1 MNISIDRPA
10 KVVDGGR
17 ACVAVDISSP
27 VQAVVS
33 RLGRTEDIRF
43 SPDNRRLA
51 IAGYA
56 KNSCFLFDI
65 RIDRAAERPTVGIH
79 DYLELRSNAL
89 ADPHGFDFAGDD
101 KLIVANRSGQVTVF
115 AIPER
120 DGNNRVHHVNPLR
133 TICRAGYRQRIG
145 SPGSVCVVSANRRR
159 ADILVCNN
167 YEHRIT
173 RHSVALR
180 GGFALP
186 RDSIVLENTLDI
198 PDGIAV
204 SPDRAWVAVS
214 NHMTANVLIFDNRA
228 RLRRSDEPVGTL
240 DGVAYPHGLR
250 FSPDGSRI
258 YVADAGAPFV
268 HVYEARAGDW
278 RGPHAPVRTVTVL
291 DDETFR
297 RGRVNPEEGGPKG
310 VDVDASGEI
319 MAVTCEERA
328 LAFFHVPSLFA
339 SG

>member
-10 KVVDGGR
+10 KVVDGECAR
-17 ACVAVDISSP
+17 IAVNISP
-27 VQAVVS
+27 RMHAVVS

-79 DYLELRSNAL
+79 DYLELRSDAL
-89 ADPHGFDFAGDD
+89 ADPHGFDFAGDGM
-101 KLIVANRSGQVTVF
+101 LVVANRAGRVVVF
-115 AIPER
+115 AIPEHKN
-120 DGNNRVHHVNPLR
+120 DNRVHHVDPLR
-133 TICRAGYRQRIG
+133 TICRAGYRRRIG

-180 GGFALP
+180 GGFALG
-186 RDSIVLENTLDI
+186 RNRIVLENTLDI

-204 SPDRAWVAVS
+204 SPCRRWVAVS

-250 FSPDGSRI
+250 FSPDGARV

-268 HVYEARAGDW
+268 HVYEATAGDW

-310 VDVDASGEI
+310 VDVDASGEV

-328 LAFFHVPSLFA
+328 LAFYHMPALFA
-339 SG
+339 RG